1 MGSMLLSQVPRSIGQ
16 SRDRLLIC
24 DDEGMLVKEQSR
36 LLSLIESGFG
46 ALRVLV
52 IGDVMLD
59 RSIWGDVD
67 RISPEAPVPVLR
79 SVRTTSAPGGAANV
93 AMNLVG
99 LGVKVEQAGFWGDD
113 GEMRELSALLSTAGV
128 DFSGM
133 VLSGHSTIS
142 KTRIVSRN
150 QQLLRLDVE
159 SADPH
164 PAADHQG
171 LLDRSLG
178 LVRIADAV
186 ILSDYAK
193 GALST
198 GLCQA
203 VIALA
208 RKHSIPVLVDP
219 KGLDF
224 SKYAGATTIC
234 PNLQELALVTGIASR
249 NLPELLA
256 AAQQLV
262 GHLGIDYL
270 TVTMSEKGIRI
281 LYPDAVFHSPTR
293 AREVFDVTGAGDT
306 VIATLAASLAAG
318 LDPETAVT
326 LANIAAG
333 IVVAKTGTAP
343 ISRNELVAE
352 FTASTQMKGPD
363 KILDL
368 DHLLVRLAEW
378 RANGERIVFTNG
390 CFDILH
396 VGHITLLEQ
405 CREFGDK
412 VVIGVNSDAS
422 VKQLKGP
429 TRPVVGEKERARVL
443 AALGSTDAVIIF
455 DQETPLEL
463 IRSLRPDVLV
473 KGGDYTT
480 ATIVGADDIT
490 TWGGRVEIVPTVNG
504 MSTTNTIRKMT
515 AS

>member
-1 MGSMLLSQVPRSIGQ
+1 
-16 SRDRLLIC
+16 
-24 DDEGMLVKEQSR
+24 MLVKEQSR
-36 LLSLIESGFG
+36 VLSLIESGFA

-52 IGDVMLD
+52 IGDTMLD
-59 RSIWGDVD
+59 RSVWGEVD

-79 SVRTTSAPGGAANV
+79 SVRTTHAPGGAANV

-99 LGVKVEQAGFWGDD
+99 LGVQVTQAGFWGEDA
-113 GEMRELSALLSTAGV
+113 EMRELRALLGAGGV
-128 DFSGM
+128 DCSGM

-159 SADPH
+159 SAEPH
-164 PAADHQG
+164 PAAEHQA
-171 LLDRSLG
+171 LLERSLA
-178 LVRIADAV
+178 LVSSADAV

-193 GALST
+193 GALRPE
-198 GLCQA
+198 LCQA

-208 RKHSIPVLVDP
+208 RERRIPVLVDP
-219 KGLDF
+219 KDRDF

-234 PNLQELALVTGIASR
+234 PNLQELGLVTGVDRR
-249 NLPELLA
+249 NLEALLA
-256 AAQQLV
+256 AAQELV
-262 GHLGIDYL
+262 SELNIDYM

-281 LYPDAVFHSPTR
+281 LYPDSFFHSPTR

-306 VIATLAASLAAG
+306 VVATLAASLAAG
-318 LDPETAVT
+318 LDAETAVT

-368 DHLLVRLAEW
+368 QHMLVRLAEW
-378 RANGERIVFTNG
+378 RANGNRIVFTNG

-405 CREFGDK
+405 CRDFGDK
-412 VVIGVNSDAS
+412 VVVGLNSDAS
-422 VKQLKGP
+422 VQKLKGP
-429 TRPVVGEKERARVL
+429 GRPVVGERERARVL
-443 AALGSTDAVIIF
+443 AALGSTDAVVIF
-455 DQETPLEL
+455 DELTPLQL
-463 IRSLRPDVLV
+463 VQALRPDVLV
-473 KGGDYTT
+473 KGGDYAA
-480 ATIVGADDIT
+480 ATIVGADDVI

-504 MSTTNTIRKMT
+504 VSTTNTIRKMT
-515 AS
+515 AKT

>member
-1 MGSMLLSQVPRSIGQ
+1 VLF
-16 SRDRLLIC
+16 IC
-24 DDEGMLVKEQSR
+24 DDEEMLLKEQSR
-36 LLSLIESGFG
+36 LLELIESGF
-46 ALRVLV
+46 AAFRILV

-59 RSIWGDVD
+59 RSIWGNVD

-79 SVRTTSAPGGAANV
+79 SVRTTNSPGGAANV

-99 LGVKVEQAGFWGDD
+99 LGVRVTQAGFWGDD
-113 GEMRELSALLSTAGV
+113 SEMRQLAAILTAAGV
-128 DFSGM
+128 DASGM
-133 VLSGHSTIS
+133 IVAVQSTIS

-159 SADPH
+159 SGAPH
-164 PAADHQG
+164 TEAENQA
-171 LLDRSLG
+171 LLERSITLA
-178 LVRIADAV
+178 RTADAI

-193 GALST
+193 GALSAQ
-198 GLCQA
+198 LCQA

-208 RKHSIPVLVDP
+208 RERGIPVLVDP
-219 KGLDF
+219 KGRDF

-234 PNLQELALVTGIASR
+234 PNLQELGLVAGIAP
-249 NLPELLA
+249 NDLEQLLPA
-256 AAQQLV
+256 GQQLV
-262 GHLGIDYL
+262 AQLGIDYL

-281 LYPDAVFHSPTR
+281 LYADSFFHSPTR

-306 VIATLAASLAAG
+306 VIAALAASLAAG
-318 LDPETAVT
+318 LDPEAGVN

-343 ISRNELVAE
+343 IARSELVAE
-352 FTASTQMKGPD
+352 FTKSTQMKGPD

-412 VVIGVNSDAS
+412 IVIGVNSDAS
-422 VKQLKGP
+422 VRGLKGP
-429 TRPVVGEKERARVL
+429 TRPVVGERDRARVL
-443 AALGSTDAVIIF
+443 AALGSADAVVIF
-455 DQETPLEL
+455 DEATPADL
-463 IRSLRPDVLV
+463 IRQIRPDVLV
-473 KGGDYTT
+473 KGGDYT
-480 ATIVGADDIT
+480 ASNIVGADDVT
-490 TWGGRVEIVPTVNG
+490 TWGGRVEIVPTVIG
-504 MSTTNTIRKMT
+504 VSTTNTIQKMT
-515 AS
+515 ANQ

>member
-1 MGSMLLSQVPRSIGQ
+1 M
-16 SRDRLLIC
+16 
-24 DDEGMLVKEQSR
+24 KEQSR
-36 LLSLIESGFG
+36 LLTLIESGFA
-46 ALRVLV
+46 ALRILV

-79 SVRTTSAPGGAANV
+79 SVRTTVAPGGAANV
-93 AMNLVG
+93 AMNLIG
-99 LGVKVEQAGFWGDD
+99 LGVKAAQAGFWGNDA
-113 GEMRELSALLSTAGV
+113 EMRELSAVLTPAGV

-133 VLSGHSTIS
+133 IVSAHATIS

-164 PAADHQG
+164 AAAEQQA
-171 LLDRSLG
+171 LLKRSLE
-178 LVRIADAV
+178 LVRTVDAV
-186 ILSDYAK
+186 VLSDYAK
-193 GALST
+193 GALSPQ
-198 GLCQA
+198 LCQA

-208 RKHSIPVLVDP
+208 RERGIPVLVDP
-219 KGLDF
+219 KDRDF

-234 PNLQELALVTGIASR
+234 PNLQELGLVTGIDRR
-249 NLPELLA
+249 NLTELLA
-256 AAQQLV
+256 AAQKLVPQLD
-262 GHLGIDYL
+262 IDYM

-281 LYPDAVFHSPTR
+281 LYPDSVFHSPTR

-306 VIATLAASLAAG
+306 VVATLAASLAGG
-318 LDPETAVT
+318 LDAETAVT

-343 ISRNELVAE
+343 ITRNELVAE

-368 DHLLVRLAEW
+368 QHLLVRLAEW
-378 RANGERIVFTNG
+378 RANGDRIVFTNG

-405 CREFGDK
+405 CREFGNK

-422 VKQLKGP
+422 VKRLKGP
-429 TRPVVGEKERARVL
+429 TRPVVGEKERARIL
-443 AALGSTDAVIIF
+443 AALGATDAVIIF
-455 DQETPLEL
+455 DQETPHEL
-463 IRSLRPDVLV
+463 IQSVRPDVLV
-473 KGGDYTT
+473 KGGDYTSS
-480 ATIVGADDIT
+480 TIVGADDVV

-504 MSTTNTIRKMT
+504 VSTTNTIRKMT
-515 AS
+515 ANP

>member
-1 MGSMLLSQVPRSIGQ
+1 
-16 SRDRLLIC
+16 
-24 DDEGMLVKEQSR
+24 MLVKEQSR
-36 LLSLIESGFG
+36 LLSLIESGFA
-46 ALRVLV
+46 ALRILV

-79 SVRTTSAPGGAANV
+79 SVQTKSAPGGAANV

-99 LGVKVEQAGFWGDD
+99 LGVNVAQAGFWGNDS
-113 GEMRELSALLSTAGV
+113 EMRELSALLAPADV
-128 DFSGM
+128 DSSGM
-133 VLSGHSTIS
+133 ILSGHSTIS

-159 SADPH
+159 SAEPR
-164 PAADHQG
+164 PAAEHQA
-171 LLDRSLG
+171 LLERSLA
-178 LVRIADAV
+178 LVRTADAV

-193 GALST
+193 GALSPQ
-198 GLCQA
+198 LCSA

-208 RKHSIPVLVDP
+208 RERRIPVLVDP
-219 KGLDF
+219 KDRDF
-224 SKYAGATTIC
+224 RKYAGATTIC
-234 PNLQELALVTGIASR
+234 PNLRELGLVTGISSR
-249 NLPELLA
+249 NLEELLA
-256 AAQQLV
+256 AAQHLV
-262 GHLGIDYL
+262 RELGVEYL

-281 LYPDAVFHSPTR
+281 LYPDSVFHSPTR

-306 VIATLAASLAAG
+306 VIATMAASLAAG

-326 LANIAAG
+326 LSNIAAG

-352 FTASTQMKGPD
+352 FTTSTQMKGPD

-368 DHLLVRLAEW
+368 EHLLVRLAEW
-378 RANGERIVFTNG
+378 RANGDRIVFTNG

-412 VVIGVNSDAS
+412 VVLGVNSDAS
-422 VKQLKGP
+422 VRRLKGP
-429 TRPVVGEKERARVL
+429 TRPLVGENERARVL
-443 AALGSTDAVIIF
+443 AALGATDAVIIF
-455 DQETPLEL
+455 DQATPLEL

-480 ATIVGADDIT
+480 STIVGADDVT

-504 MSTTNTIRKMT
+504 VSTTNTIAKM
-515 AS
+515 ASNR

>member
-1 MGSMLLSQVPRSIGQ
+1 
-16 SRDRLLIC
+16 
-24 DDEGMLVKEQSR
+24 MLVKEQSR
-36 LLSLIESGFG
+36 LLSLIESGFA

-99 LGVKVEQAGFWGDD
+99 LGVKVAQGGFWGNDS
-113 GEMRELSALLSTAGV
+113 EMRELSALLATAGV
-128 DFSGM
+128 DCSGM
-133 VLSGHSTIS
+133 IPCGHSTIS

-159 SADPH
+159 SAEPH
-164 PAADHQG
+164 PAGEHQA
-171 LLDRSLG
+171 LLERSLA
-178 LVRIADAV
+178 LVRTVDAV
-186 ILSDYAK
+186 VLSDYAK

-198 GLCQA
+198 QLCRA

-208 RKHSIPVLVDP
+208 RDRRIPVLVDP
-219 KGLDF
+219 KDRDF
-224 SKYAGATTIC
+224 SKYSGATTIC
-234 PNLQELALVTGIASR
+234 PNLQELGLVTGISSR
-249 NLPELLA
+249 NLVELLA
-256 AAQQLV
+256 AAQKLV
-262 GHLGIDYL
+262 GQLGIDYL

-281 LYPDAVFHSPTR
+281 LYPGSVFHSPTR

-326 LANIAAG
+326 LSNIAAG

-352 FTASTQMKGPD
+352 FTASAQMKGPD

-368 DHLLVRLAEW
+368 EHLLVRLAEW

-412 VVIGVNSDAS
+412 VVIGLNSDAS
-422 VKQLKGP
+422 VKGLKGP
-429 TRPVVGEKERARVL
+429 ARPLVGEKERARVL

-455 DQETPLEL
+455 DAPTPLDL

-473 KGGDYTT
+473 KGGDYT
-480 ATIVGADDIT
+480 ASTIVGAEDMT

-504 MSTTNTIRKMT
+504 ASTTNTIRKMT
-515 AS
+515 ASS

>member
-1 MGSMLLSQVPRSIGQ
+1 VGFEEMP
-16 SRDRLLIC
+16 
-24 DDEGMLVKEQSR
+24 VKEQSR
-36 LLSLIESGFG
+36 LLSLIESGFA
-46 ALRVLV
+46 ALNVLV

-93 AMNLVG
+93 AMNLIG
-99 LGVKVEQAGFWGDD
+99 LGAKATQAGFWGNDV
-113 GEMRELSALLSTAGV
+113 EMRELSALLTSAGV

-133 VLSGHSTIS
+133 IVSGQSTIS

-159 SADPH
+159 SADAH
-164 PAADHQG
+164 PEAEQQA
-171 LLDRSLG
+171 LLERSLQ
-178 LVRIADAV
+178 LVRAADAV

-193 GALST
+193 GALSPT
-198 GLCQA
+198 LCQG

-208 RKHSIPVLVDP
+208 RERGIPVLVDP
-219 KGLDF
+219 KDRDF

-234 PNLQELALVTGIASR
+234 PNLQELGLVTGIDRR
-249 NLPELLA
+249 NLAELLA
-256 AAQQLV
+256 AAQELV
-262 GHLGIDYL
+262 SQLGIDYL

-281 LYPDAVFHSPTR
+281 LYPDSVFHSPTR

-318 LDPETAVT
+318 LDAETAVN

-368 DHLLVRLAEW
+368 QHLLVRLAEW
-378 RANGERIVFTNG
+378 RANGDRIVFTNG

-422 VKQLKGP
+422 VRGLKGP
-429 TRPVVGEKERARVL
+429 TRPVVGENERARVL

-455 DQETPLEL
+455 DEATPFEL
-463 IRSLRPDVLV
+463 IRSMRPDVLV

-480 ATIVGADDIT
+480 ATIVGAEDVV

-504 MSTTNTIRKMT
+504 ASTTNTIRKMT
-515 AS
+515 ANQ

>member
-1 MGSMLLSQVPRSIGQ
+1 MQ
-16 SRDRLLIC
+16 
-24 DDEGMLVKEQSR
+24 VKEQSR
-36 LLSLIESGFG
+36 LLSLIEGGFA
-46 ALRVLV
+46 ALRILV

-79 SVRTTSAPGGAANV
+79 TVRTTCAPGGSANV
-93 AMNLVG
+93 VMNLVG
-99 LGVKVEQAGFWGDD
+99 LGVKAAQAGFWGNDA
-113 GEMRELSALLSTAGV
+113 EMRELSAALAAAGV
-128 DFSGM
+128 DVSGM

-159 SADPH
+159 SADPR
-164 PAADHQG
+164 PAAECQA
-171 LLDRSLG
+171 LLERSLA
-178 LVRIADAV
+178 LVPTADAV
-186 ILSDYAK
+186 VLSDYAK
-193 GALST
+193 GALT
-198 GLCQA
+198 AELCQA

-208 RKHSIPVLVDP
+208 TQRRIPVLVDP

-224 SKYAGATTIC
+224 ARYSGATTIC
-234 PNLQELALVTGIASR
+234 PNLNELAVVTGIASR

-256 AAQQLV
+256 AAQTLV
-262 GHLGIDYL
+262 TQLGIDYM

-281 LYPDAVFHSPTR
+281 LYPGSVFHSPTR

-306 VIATLAASLAAG
+306 VIATLAASLAGG
-318 LDPETAVT
+318 LDAETGVT

-343 ISRNELVAE
+343 ISRNELVAQ
-352 FTASTQMKGPD
+352 FTASTQMQGPD

-368 DHLLVRLAEW
+368 EPLLVRLAEW
-378 RANGERIVFTNG
+378 RANGDRIVFTNG

-412 VVIGVNSDAS
+412 VVIGLNSDAS
-422 VKQLKGP
+422 IKGLKGP
-429 TRPVVGEKERARVL
+429 SRPVVGEQERARVL

-455 DQETPLEL
+455 DEATPLEL
-463 IRSLRPDVLV
+463 IRSLRPAVLV
-473 KGGDYTT
+473 KGGDYT
-480 ATIVGADDIT
+480 ASTIVGAEDMA
-490 TWGGRVEIVPTVNG
+490 TWGGRVEIVPTVTG
-504 MSTTNTIRKMT
+504 ASTTNTIRKMS
-515 AS
+515 ANQ